1 MLKSLKIENFQSH
14 PDTEVE
20 FADGVTAFVGEST
33 HGKSAIL
40 RALKLLWYNKPNNI
54 SYISHWAKFTR
65 VTIDQNDSIIIRYRD
80 KKDNN

>member
-1 MLKSLKIENFQSH
+1 MPKLLKSLKIENFQSH
-14 PDTEVE
+14 PNTEVE

-54 SYISHWAKFTR
+54 SISA
-65 VTIDQNDSIIIRYRD
+65 IGQSLPELQ
-80 KKDNN
+80 